1 MPNDLA
7 MTNNSGT
14 PGASGFQPPPEPIPD
29 YVTACLE
36 YVRRAL
42 KVDLDFTPETLPLLD
57 HYATLSRETIRERP
71 ELAPLI
77 ARAAGAYFG
86 EVVRGRLGGFWRAP
100 TINVHD
106 WSVCSRAVFLWFNP
120 IGSAYDAVYGSTEHD
135 GPRSMLRVSAEDQE
149 FLSLRLAALPP
160 VPEEEFFS
168 FSTRFEVLEVSIEAL
183 HARLIESGYE
193 GTEFGP
199 EDYELGSRSRLDS

>member
-1 MPNDLA
+1 MPGDA
-7 MTNNSGT
+7 MPAKTD
-14 PGASGFQPPPEPIPD
+14 FQPPPEPIPD

-77 ARAAGAYFG
+77 TRAAGSYFG
-86 EVVRGRLGGFWRAP
+86 ELVRGRLSGFWRVP

-106 WSVCSRAVFLWFNP
+106 WSVCSSAVFLWFNP
-120 IGSAYDAVYGSTEHD
+120 IGSAYDAVYGGTEHD
-135 GPRSMLRVSAEDQE
+135 GPRSMLRVSPEEHE
-149 FLSLRLAALPP
+149 FLAQRLAALPP
-160 VPEEEFFS
+160 VAEEEFYS
-168 FSTRFEVLEVSIEAL
+168 FSTRFEVLEVATEAL
-183 HARLIESGYE
+183 HAKLVDSGYE
-193 GTEFGP
+193 GAEFGP
-199 EDYELGSRSRLDS
+199 EDYELGARSLDS

>member
-1 MPNDLA
+1 
-7 MTNNSGT
+7 MTTTPPAT
-14 PGASGFQPPPEPIPD
+14 PGFRPPPEPIPD

-57 HYATLSRETIRERP
+57 HYARLSRETIRERP

-77 ARAAGAYFG
+77 TRAAGAYFG
-86 EVVRGRLGGFWRAP
+86 ELVRGRLGGFWRVP

-106 WSVCSRAVFLWFNP
+106 WSVCSSSVFLWFNP
-120 IGSAYDAVYGSTEHD
+120 IGSAYDALYGGTEHD
-135 GPRSMLRVSAEDQE
+135 GPRSMLRVSPEEHE
-149 FLSLRLAALPP
+149 FLAQRLAALPP

-168 FSTRFEVLEVSIEAL
+168 FSTRFEVLEVAVETL
-183 HARLIESGYE
+183 HAKLIENGYE
-193 GTEFGP
+193 GAEFGP
-199 EDYELGSRSRLDS
+199 EDYDPGSRVLDS